1 MSSGRAADGDQDPGH
16 LSFIRMRAEDTFDG
30 QDRVMSRAAYDLQ
43 VEATAHSASCGHPGL
58 VPDDYLEYLDG
69 LGVETTITA
78 VELCTAAMWERVDG
92 GYRVLDWEAVEVCLD
107 QVRQRR
113 GEDPQALA
121 WEREREAKV
130 WARMARPMVVSPPC
144 AACGSPS
151 VRVELV
157 APGQFPAEWERWPS
171 TVQDSMLRQRQPGQ
185 WYLLFKGHCHVQR
198 LRRPYRCLPRRA
210 DRPGVPASAVLRP
223 GPHGR
228 VLRRRRI
235 LPGLRRSLLLPAL
248 ARVRHGMRLLP
259 PRAWQEPGPALV
271 AVTGRPLDIP
281 GRRSLSAS
289 WPHRD
294 R

>member
-1 MSSGRAADGDQDPGH
+1 
-16 LSFIRMRAEDTFDG
+16 
-30 QDRVMSRAAYDLQ
+30 MSRAAYDLQ
-43 VEATAHSASCGHPGL
+43 VEATAHSASCGHPGF

-78 VELCTAAMWERVDG
+78 VELCTAGMWERVDG

-144 AACGSPS
+144 AACGTPS

-185 WYLLFKGHCHVQR
+185 WYLLFKGIATYNGYGDPIDACRAGRIAQAFRPPLCFAQVHTAGFYDDAGFCQDCDAPYCYRHWHVSDTGCG
-198 LRRPYRCLPRRA
+198 YCPRGHGKSL
-210 DRPGVPASAVLRP
+210 D
-223 GPHGR
+223 PH
-228 VLRRRRI
+228 
-235 LPGLRRSLLLPAL
+235 
-248 ARVRHGMRLLP
+248 
-259 PRAWQEPGPALV
+259 W
-271 AVTGRPLDIP
+271 
-281 GRRSLSAS
+281 
-289 WPHRD
+289 
-294 R
+294 